1 LFEIVYKRLAYSLLL
16 FFGITL
22 LSFWVIHLAP
32 GTPGQARA
40 GFGGQAGS
48 EAADKLNH
56 LYGLDRPLWDQYHS
70 WLFKMVCFDFGESLV
85 DGEKV
90 SVKILKTIP
99 VTLALNAISLI
110 LTLGLGIPLG
120 VWLALRK
127 GTRPERWVSFF
138 SLAAISLPSFWI
150 SLVLMSWLGVRLG
163 IFPVS
168 GLRSVFYEDHS
179 RIWQWADLLWHTVLP
194 VAVITLS
201 GTAVFS
207 RYVKASMEEVLE
219 KDFIRAARARGLA
232 ERSVVYGHALKNALL
247 PVVTLLGLSVPALL
261 GGSVVLE
268 TVFSIPGMGRLFYSA
283 VFSRDYPV
291 LMGVLSLGAVLTLL
305 GNALADLAYA
315 TADPRIRRTG
325 PKP

>member
-1 LFEIVYKRLAYSLLL
+1 MPEIVRQRVIYSLVL

-32 GTPGQARA
+32 GTPGEALTGLNPQVS
-40 GFGGQAGS
+40 S
-48 EAADKLNH
+48 EAAEKLDR
-56 LYGLDRPLWDQYHS
+56 LYGLDRPLWEQYLS
-70 WLFKMVCFDFGESLV
+70 WAFKMVRLDLGESLV

-90 SVKILKTIP
+90 STKILKTIP
-99 VTLALNAISLI
+99 VTLVLNAISLV
-110 LTLGLGIPLG
+110 LTLVLGIPLG

-127 GTRPERWVSFF
+127 GTRREKWASFF
-138 SLAAISLPSFWI
+138 SLACISMPSFWI

-179 RIWQWADLLWHTVLP
+179 WLWQWADLLWHMAMPIV
-194 VAVITLS
+194 VITMS

-219 KDFIRAARARGLA
+219 KDFIRAARARGLS
-232 ERSVVYGHALKNALL
+232 ERSVVYRHALKNALL
-247 PVVTLLGLSVPALL
+247 PVVTLLGLSVPGLL

-268 TVFSIPGMGRLFYSA
+268 SVFSIPGMGRLFYNA

-291 LMGVLSLGAVLTLL
+291 LMGVLVLGAVLTLL

-315 TADPRIRRTG
+315 KADPRIRCAGQKR
-325 PKP
+325 